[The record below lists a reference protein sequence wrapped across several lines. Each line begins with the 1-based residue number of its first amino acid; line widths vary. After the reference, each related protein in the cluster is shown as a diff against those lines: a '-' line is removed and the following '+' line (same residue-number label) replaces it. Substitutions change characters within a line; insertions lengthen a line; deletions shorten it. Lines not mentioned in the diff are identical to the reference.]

1 IDKGFPPEWED
12 HPPPSKGKHGG
23 SYITREDTDML
34 RAFEESPRIFAE
46 RFMKGGDWNILF
58 LDEARYCVKAG
69 RALRL
74 LLDLFSE
81 RLKIIAYKPGGH
93 HIQRRR
99 IRAGKY

>member
-1 IDKGFPPEWED
+1 
-12 HPPPSKGKHGG
+12 
-23 SYITREDTDML
+23 ML